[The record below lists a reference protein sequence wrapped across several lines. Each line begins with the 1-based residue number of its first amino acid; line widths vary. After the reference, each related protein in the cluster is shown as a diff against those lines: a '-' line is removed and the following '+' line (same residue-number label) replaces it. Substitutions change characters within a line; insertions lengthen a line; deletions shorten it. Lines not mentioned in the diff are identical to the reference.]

1 MYTQRADWPKTME
14 AARRAIDLN
23 PFKVGA
29 RMILVQSLL
38 KNHEPT
44 QARAEFQTLL
54 ECDPPGRDA
63 LQDWFR
69 KMAAP

>member
-1 MYTQRADWPKTME
+1 
-14 AARRAIDLN
+14 
-23 PFKVGA
+23 
-29 RMILVQSLL
+29 MILVQSLL

-44 QARAEFQTLL
+44 KARAEFQTLL